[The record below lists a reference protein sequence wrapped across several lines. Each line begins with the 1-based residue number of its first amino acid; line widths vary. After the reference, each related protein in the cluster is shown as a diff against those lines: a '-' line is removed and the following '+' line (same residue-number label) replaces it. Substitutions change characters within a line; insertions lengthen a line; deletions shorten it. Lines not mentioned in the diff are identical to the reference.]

1 MTGIFIIVSITPIH
15 GLLSCVTGKKILVKI
30 PSQKKI
36 NLGL

>member
-1 MTGIFIIVSITPIH
+1 MAGMLMIVGITPIH